1 MSLPSEEE
9 AMQNLYIQLSGTE
22 YKPSAHWTTVRTFT
36 PTYQKVQSKFVL
48 DDQLVPLQGI
58 EPRLPRS

>member
-9 AMQNLYIQLSGTE
+9 AIQNLYNQLSGTE

-36 PTYQKVQSKFVL
+36 DAYQKINKDFIL
-48 DDQLVPLQGI
+48 DTTLAPPKGI
-58 EPRLPRS
+58 EPLFPRS